1 MGKNTDQPGLEQL
14 EKERFRIITD
24 IIYYA
29 AGHVDRMDFKYGCTL
44 NRLVFMVRECIDI
57 YDLAEVI
64 QEDML
69 NTYSIVMGLVSDK
82 YLMSK
87 EGTRGKND
95 CVVTKKVK
103 KIGMGRYTTSEGV
116 TKITL
121 SSAAAD
127 MVIRNIRNGRY
138 LNRHTEMENDDK
150 ENGDKVC
157 K

>member
-87 EGTRGKND
+87 EGSRGKYD
-95 CVVTKKVK
+95 CVVTKKGK
-103 KIGMGRYTTSEGV
+103 KIGMGRTAFCYLFFQRIGNMG
-116 TKITL
+116 L
-121 SSAAAD
+121 S
-127 MVIRNIRNGRY
+127 
-138 LNRHTEMENDDK
+138 NDVGK
-150 ENGDKVC
+150 RFRPPFTVQRTVHRGAPSLS
-157 K
+157 

>member
-69 NTYSIVMGLVSDK
+69 NK
-82 YLMSK
+82 Y
-87 EGTRGKND
+87 
-95 CVVTKKVK
+95 
-103 KIGMGRYTTSEGV
+103 
-116 TKITL
+116 
-121 SSAAAD
+121 
-127 MVIRNIRNGRY
+127 
-138 LNRHTEMENDDK
+138 
-150 ENGDKVC
+150 
-157 K
+157 

>member
-87 EGTRGKND
+87 EGSRGKYD
-95 CVVTKKVK
+95 CVVTKKGK
-103 KIGMGRYTTSEGV
+103 KIGMSEGV

>member
-29 AGHVDRMDFKYGCTL
+29 VGHVDRMDFKYGCTI

-87 EGTRGKND
+87 ECSRGKYD
-95 CVVTKKVK
+95 CVVTKKGK

>member
-1 MGKNTDQPGLEQL
+1 MGKNTDQLGLEQL

-44 NRLVFMVRECIDI
+44 NRLVFKVRECIDI

-69 NTYSIVMGLVSDK
+69 NTYSIVTGLVSDK
-82 YLMSK
+82 YLMNKKGS
-87 EGTRGKND
+87 TGKYD
-95 CVVTKKVK
+95 CIVTKKGK

-138 LNRHTEMENDDK
+138 LNRHTEMENDDM

>member
-87 EGTRGKND
+87 EGSRGKYD
-95 CVVTKKVK
+95 CVVTKK
-103 KIGMGRYTTSEGV
+103 R
-116 TKITL
+116 
-121 SSAAAD
+121 
-127 MVIRNIRNGRY
+127 
-138 LNRHTEMENDDK
+138 
-150 ENGDKVC
+150 
-157 K
+157 